1 MFAAIKTYRR
11 WHRRVNKN
19 QRRYAVASALAA
31 TALPSL
37 VLARGHKID
46 KVAELPLVVSSKI
59 ENLQKTKE
67 AVALLKALNA
77 YADVEKVKDT
87 KKVRPGIG
95 KMRNRRYIHRKGPL
109 LIMNEKGSGW
119 KAFRNLPGV
128 DLGYGS
134 ALNLLQLAPGG
145 HLGRFVIFSE
155 NAFKDLVNWFGD
167 ATHAATSRKYRL
179 PRSIVSN
186 TDVTRVINS
195 SELQSILRRKRRSAK
210 PKPIRR
216 NALRNKGEY
225 TKLSPYSKVLR
236 SRIRKQVKKSV
247 AKGTGAKVAAA
258 KPATKPAAKPAAK
271 AAAKAASPAKK

>member
-59 ENLQKTKE
+59 GNLVKTKE

-77 YADVEKVKDT
+77 YSDVEKVKET

-95 KMRNRRYIHRKGPL
+95 KMRNRRYINRKGPL
-109 LIMNEKGSGW
+109 IVMNEKGSGW

-128 DLGYGS
+128 DLCYGS

-155 NAFKDLVNWFGD
+155 NAFKDLVNYFGD
-167 ATHAATSRKYRL
+167 ATTGAVARKYKL

-210 PKPIRR
+210 SKPIRR
-216 NALRNKGEY
+216 NPLRNNGEY

-236 SRIRKQVKKSV
+236 SRLRKQVKKAV
-247 AKGTGAKVAAA
+247 KATGAKVV
-258 KPATKPAAKPAAK
+258 AKPAAK
-271 AAAKAASPAKK
+271 VAAKPASKPAKK